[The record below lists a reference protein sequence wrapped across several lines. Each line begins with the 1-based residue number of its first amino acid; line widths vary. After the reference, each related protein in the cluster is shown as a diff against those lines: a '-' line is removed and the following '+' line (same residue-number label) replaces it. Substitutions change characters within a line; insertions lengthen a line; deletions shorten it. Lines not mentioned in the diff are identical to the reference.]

1 MLKFMVVIYRRTD
14 LTHEQFL
21 RHLQEVHG
29 PLAKNL
35 PGLRKYVQNIVRDD
49 PRRKP
54 PGWDAVVELYFDD
67 WSSMEAAWASPQGAA
82 SDADLP
88 AFADL
93 TRTTWSV
100 VDAIIALEYY
110 DAGMKTRK

>member
-1 MLKFMVVIYRRTD
+1 MLKFMVLICRRPD
-14 LTHEQFL
+14 LTREQFR

-35 PGLRKYVQNIVRDD
+35 PGLRKYVQNFVLDD
-49 PRRKP
+49 PRRKS

-67 WSSMEAAWASPQGAA
+67 RASMEAAWASPQGAA
-82 SDADLP
+82 SDEDLP

-93 TRTTWSV
+93 TRTTWSA
-100 VDAIIALEYY
+100 VDEVTALE
-110 DAGMKTRK
+110 

>member
-1 MLKFMVVIYRRTD
+1 MLKFMVVLYKRPAT
-14 LTHEQFL
+14 THEEFR
-21 RHLQEVHG
+21 RHLQEIHG
-29 PLAKNL
+29 PLAKAL
-35 PGLRKYVQNIVRDD
+35 PGVRKYVQNFVCPDPKRDF
-49 PRRKP
+49 

-67 WSSMEAAWASPQGAA
+67 WASMEAAWASPQGAA

-100 VDAIIALEYY
+100 VEEVTVLA
-110 DAGMKTRK
+110 